1 MNKPMKR
8 KKLPQLSSSMKEVAR
23 TTSGRTKMT
32 MLGAR
37 RMQRLTPQTMLQPR
51 RVSPIS
57 LQYPLKSKTR
67 RKLRQ
72 QQPRQLTLSRKPR
85 LLLTQHPRHSSSKS
99 LYNSSSRQ
107 LSHATHHVN
116 GSFDGE
122 KPCFLVTSRV
132 AFSTRTIRR

>member
-8 KKLPQLSSSMKEVAR
+8 KKQPQLLSSTKEVAR
-23 TTSGRTKMT
+23 MTSGRTKMT
-32 MLGAR
+32 MQGAQLMR
-37 RMQRLTPQTMLQPR
+37 RLAPQTMHQLR
-51 RVSPIS
+51 RVSLIS
-57 LQYPLKSKTR
+57 PRYLLKSKTR

-72 QQPRQLTLSRKPR
+72 LTLSRKPKPPLMR
-85 LLLTQHPRHSSSKS
+85 HLRHSNNKS

-116 GSFDGE
+116 GSSAGE
-122 KPCFLVTSRV
+122 KPCFSVTSRV